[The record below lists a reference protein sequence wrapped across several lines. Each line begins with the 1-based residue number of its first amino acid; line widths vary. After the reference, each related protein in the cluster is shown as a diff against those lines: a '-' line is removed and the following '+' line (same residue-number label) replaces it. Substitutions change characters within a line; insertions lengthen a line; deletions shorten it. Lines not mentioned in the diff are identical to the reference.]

1 MEDLK
6 VTKSSWCDQGLKAG
20 KINTSGLIPNHCYFP
35 EEFIVLIEF
44 LYIDSNLPKFVLTDP
59 IDDKPQL
66 IQVMAWCQT
75 DNKRLFE
82 SVMT

>member
-1 MEDLK
+1 MAE
-6 VTKSSWCDQGLKAG
+6 

-35 EEFIVLIEF
+35 DEFIVLIEF
-44 LYIDSNLPKFVLTDP
+44 LYIDLNLPKFVLTDL

-66 IQVMAWCQT
+66 IQVMAWYQT
-75 DNKRLFE
+75 DNKPLFD